1 MFELTGSRAYATQ
14 LSSWLVVV
22 VVQLLSHI
30 RLFAIS
36 WTAAHQASL
45 SFIIS
50 QSLLKLTSIESVV
63 LSNHFVL
70 FRPLLLLPSVF
81 PSFRVFSKESALH
94 IRWPKYWSF
103 NISPF
108 NEYSELIYFR
118 IDWFDL
124 VVQIFYL
131 FESFEMLPRSSTS
144 PLGFQNVKLTYKSS
158 LL

>member
-14 LSSWLVVV
+14 LSSWLVG

-30 RLFAIS
+30 RLFATP
-36 WTAAHQASL
+36 WTAAHLASL

-70 FRPLLLLPSVF
+70 FRSLLLLPSVF
-81 PSFRVFSKESALH
+81 PSFRVFFKESALH
-94 IRWPKYWSF
+94 IRWPNYWSF
-103 NISPF
+103 SISPF
-108 NEYSELIYFR
+108 NKYSELIYFR

-124 VVQIFYL
+124 LAVKGTLKRCLQNTQNQI
-131 FESFEMLPRSSTS
+131 
-144 PLGFQNVKLTYKSS
+144 
-158 LL
+158 

>member
-14 LSSWLVVV
+14 LSSWLVG
-22 VVQLLSHI
+22 VVQSLSHI
-30 RLFAIS
+30 RLFATP
-36 WTAAHQASL
+36 WTAAHHASL

-81 PSFRVFSKESALH
+81 PSFWVFFKESALH
-94 IRWPKYWSF
+94 IRWPNYWSF
-103 NISPF
+103 SISPF
-108 NEYSELIYFR
+108 NKYSELIYFR

-124 VVQIFYL
+124 LAVQETL
-131 FESFEMLPRSSTS
+131 KSLHQHHSSKAFILWHS
-144 PLGFQNVKLTYKSS
+144 AFLWSS
-158 LL
+158 SHIHI

>member
-14 LSSWLVVV
+14 LSSWLVG

-30 RLFAIS
+30 RLFATP
-36 WTAAHQASL
+36 WTAAHLASL

-70 FRPLLLLPSVF
+70 FRSLLLLPSVF
-81 PSFRVFSKESALH
+81 PSFRVFFKESALH
-94 IRWPKYWSF
+94 IRWPNYWSF
-103 NISPF
+103 SISPF
-108 NEYSELIYFR
+108 NKYSELIYFR

-124 VVQIFYL
+124 LAVQ
-131 FESFEMLPRSSTS
+131 ET
-144 PLGFQNVKLTYKSS
+144 VKS
-158 LL
+158 LLQSCNSKASIISTQLCL

>member
-22 VVQLLSHI
+22 VVQSLSHI

-94 IRWPKYWSF
+94 LRWPKYWSL

-108 NEYSELIYFR
+108 IEYSELIYFR

-124 VVQIFYL
+124 LAVQEIL
-131 FESFEMLPRSSTS
+131 K
-144 PLGFQNVKLTYKSS
+144 G